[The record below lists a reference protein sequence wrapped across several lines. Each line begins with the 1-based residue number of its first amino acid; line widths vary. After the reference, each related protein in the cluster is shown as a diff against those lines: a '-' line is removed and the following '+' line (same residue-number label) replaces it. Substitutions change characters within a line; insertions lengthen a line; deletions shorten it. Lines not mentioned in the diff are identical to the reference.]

1 MYKQQN
7 QGPQS
12 DIRDPAGRS
21 YSTHEDAF
29 SPAYLHNPLQPGQQF
44 LGTYPTISPP
54 GVLPYQQMQP
64 GHYAQHTQMAPPGAV
79 YQLHTGAGNYFEGQP
94 SHFQPAP
101 LYQTIDP
108 TGRVSTPIFQIPYQD
123 QTAFSQV
130 PLDPARINPSNY
142 SESRTLSQD
151 HTSLSAMNPSPQE
164 FSQQRH
170 FSESIHHRSGFMPQP
185 YGVLQAD
192 LEGM

>member
-108 TGRVSTPIFQIPYQD
+108 TGRVSTPYSKSH
-123 QTAFSQV
+123 TRTR
-130 PLDPARINPSNY
+130 PLLVKC
-142 SESRTLSQD
+142 LSIL
-151 HTSLSAMNPSPQE
+151 HV
-164 FSQQRH
+164 
-170 FSESIHHRSGFMPQP
+170 SIHRTTPNLARSRKIILLYRP
-185 YGVLQAD
+185 
-192 LEGM
+192 